1 MPHAGLLATHASYAH
16 GHFSPTRFPSS
27 SDLIGG
33 LTGGKADTGWQRV
46 LVVDGRIDQLLE
58 PAPQRVGA

>member
-16 GHFSPTRFPSS
+16 GHFSPTRFRS
-27 SDLIGG
+27 G

-58 PAPQRVGA
+58 LAPQRVGA